1 MKLLIIGS
9 KGFIGSNIVSYFETL
24 GVNVY
29 TCDFFDIRNQENNFR
44 INPANSN
51 YSEIFEKHQFDLV
64 INCAGS
70 ANVGASIENPFFDF
84 DLNVNVVSKIL
95 GGIYQTNPKTK
106 FINISSAAV
115 YGNPPSLPVKT
126 EFAENSR
133 AISPY
138 GIHKRLSEILLKS
151 YHDSFGIPTCSLR
164 IFSAYGNGQKKLL
177 IWDLFQK
184 FTENSID
191 KVELYGT
198 GYETRDFIHINDI
211 IQQIELVFSNAKFQ
225 GEALNI
231 GNGIETSIN
240 EIAHI
245 FKDCLFSNKEIK
257 FNNIVREGDPLNWCA
272 DISELIQWGYEQN
285 VNLKTGIMLY
295 IKSNLDE
302 KSN

>member
-1 MKLLIIGS
+1 MRVLIFGS
-9 KGFIGSNIVSYFETL
+9 KGFIGSSFKNYFDEDIIGVVDNINFLSKEILMNY
-24 GVNVY
+24 
-29 TCDFFDIRNQENNFR
+29 DI
-44 INPANSN
+44 
-51 YSEIFEKHQFDLV
+51 L
-64 INCAGS
+64 INCAGASNVS
-70 ANVGASIENPFFDF
+70 ASFYDPQKDF
-84 DLNVNVVSKIL
+84 NKNTVLVLDLLEKIRL
-95 GGIYQTNPKTK
+95 SGNKNIK

-133 AISPY
+133 ALSPY
-138 GIHKRLSEILLKS
+138 GVHKRLSEILLKS
-151 YHDSFGIPTCSLR
+151 YHDSFGISTCSLR

-177 IWDLFQK
+177 MWDLFQK

-198 GYETRDFIHINDI
+198 GFETRDFIHINDI

-245 FKDCLFSNKEIK
+245 FKDCLISNKEIK

-285 VNLKTGIMLY
+285 VNLKKGIMLY
-295 IKSNLDE
+295 IKSNLNE